1 MQLNHAG
8 HRTSSLRR
16 SPGPIELMGCLANG
30 STLGRRA
37 LPPWHTG
44 VAAGDRMRGALRRL
58 LGGDTLRRLLGGDT
72 LTQEVSL
79 GPPPCNPF
87 PPLASRGD
95 ELATVR
101 LRTERVGR
109 HRCVSTPIPRRRRRE
124 ESPSRSRTTQI
135 PEMEGREQAGATCCV
150 TAPRTSSALAI
161 FALAVYALRWLLW
174 RFGGALADELPRT
187 NPARAPDVTACS
199 LAEMRDGDGV
209 GGRERRGGWEI
220 EPCPW
225 VLLLPLCLA
234 LSAPHARAGWH
245 PCDIHATSMQHP
257 CNIHAT
263 SMQHPCNIH
272 ATSMQW
278 RLRPYEIYRGFEP
291 GPRSAFHSAEVLER
305 V

>member
-95 ELATVR
+95 ELAIIR
-101 LRTERVGR
+101 LRTTSVDR
-109 HRCVSTPIPRRRRRE
+109 HRSYQARPFPRGAVERRAL
-124 ESPSRSRTTQI
+124 PDPAQPRSRRWRG
-135 PEMEGREQAGATCCV
+135 ESKR
-150 TAPRTSSALAI
+150 APRAASRPPGRPP
-161 FALAVYALRWLLW
+161 RWLFSRWLFMRCAGCCGDLGAPW
-174 RFGGALADELPRT
+174 RMNSPEQ
-187 NPARAPDVTACS
+187 V
-199 LAEMRDGDGV
+199 
-209 GGRERRGGWEI
+209 RRVRQTS
-220 EPCPW
+220 PH
-225 VLLLPLCLA
+225 A
-234 LSAPHARAGWH
+234 LS
-245 PCDIHATSMQHP
+245 
-257 CNIHAT
+257 
-263 SMQHPCNIH
+263 
-272 ATSMQW
+272 
-278 RLRPYEIYRGFEP
+278 
-291 GPRSAFHSAEVLER
+291 
-305 V
+305 

>member
-150 TAPRTSSALAI
+150 QKKKKAGNGPRPSPASGPRSETAPRQM
-161 FALAVYALRWLLW
+161 
-174 RFGGALADELPRT
+174 PRGHLS
-187 NPARAPDVTACS
+187 P
-199 LAEMRDGDGV
+199 DGDQRDEGAPRMRV
-209 GGRERRGGWEI
+209 RDDVRAASASPSLVPPATDRTECASDERTCRGRRNISGSQRAWYDTS
-220 EPCPW
+220 
-225 VLLLPLCLA
+225 VLLRRRRWERYRHGFLSRWA
-234 LSAPHARAGWH
+234 LLNRPAG
-245 PCDIHATSMQHP
+245 S
-257 CNIHAT
+257 
-263 SMQHPCNIH
+263 
-272 ATSMQW
+272 
-278 RLRPYEIYRGFEP
+278 
-291 GPRSAFHSAEVLER
+291 GPAHGVHGGDC
-305 V
+305 

>member
-109 HRCVSTPIPRRRRRE
+109 HRCVSTPIPRRRRRD

-199 LAEMRDGDGV
+199 LAEMGDGDGV
-209 GGRERRGGWEI
+209 VGERGEEGGR
-220 EPCPW
+220 
-225 VLLLPLCLA
+225 
-234 LSAPHARAGWH
+234 
-245 PCDIHATSMQHP
+245 
-257 CNIHAT
+257 
-263 SMQHPCNIH
+263 
-272 ATSMQW
+272 
-278 RLRPYEIYRGFEP
+278 
-291 GPRSAFHSAEVLER
+291 
-305 V
+305 